1 MNLIKPVRYLGELGL
16 QKVLLRC
23 EHFEVICITMF
34 HQQLCVPHRS
44 LKVEDLLLVELDP
57 LLGCL
62 PESDGV
68 VHLYSRFEKTLPEL
82 PFCGCTHET
91 EAMAPMSRIAGNFL
105 FMICDFV
112 WIIRVQIQIYFISKS
127 LVQHFSSFL
136 HLIPV
141 LKLKNMKKSFIAIA
155 AVCCLATGCEAGMM
169 DGYYDGGVMA
179 PSAPDQEMVQP
190 APGGDNYSDYQ
201 DNPFIKT
208 ADENVSTFS
217 VDADGASYANMRRF
231 ITEGSLPYGGA
242 VRIEEFLNYFTFDYA
257 DPTDDNTVAINA
269 EVGACP
275 WTPDHRL
282 MRLGIKGRSL
292 EASEIPDAN
301 FVFLIDVSGSMNSN
315 DKLGLL
321 KEGLKTLVDQLRPT
335 DRISIITYSGKV
347 NKLLESTLVSE
358 ADGIKKAISKL
369 VASGSTAGGEAL
381 KMAYE
386 EALANYIEGGNN
398 RVVMGTDGD
407 FNVGVTSTDAL
418 VEMVQ
423 DYASKGIYMTVC
435 GFGRGNLND
444 SMMESISNNGNGNYE
459 YIATEDDMTKV
470 FVNERSEFFAVAND
484 AKIQVTFD
492 ASKVES
498 YRLIGYENRVLSN
511 EDFENDEKDAGEI
524 GAGQTI
530 TALYEIVP
538 VSEEALAEGP
548 LAVFDFRYK
557 KSLGAES
564 IPLTLDVAMAGEA
577 SPELSFA
584 AGVAAYGM
592 ILRDSPYKGDA
603 TFDMAYEL
611 AENGLSFDPFG
622 YRADFVDIIKA
633 AKRIAE

>member
-1 MNLIKPVRYLGELGL
+1 MRKLYFTVAA
-16 QKVLLRC
+16 VVC
-23 EHFEVICITMF
+23 
-34 HQQLCVPHRS
+34 
-44 LKVEDLLLVELDP
+44 LLVS
-57 LLGCL
+57 GC
-62 PESDGV
+62 SV
-68 VHLYSRFEKTLPEL
+68 
-82 PFCGCTHET
+82 ET
-91 EAMAPMSRIAGNFL
+91 
-105 FMICDFV
+105 
-112 WIIRVQIQIYFISKS
+112 
-127 LVQHFSSFL
+127 
-136 HLIPV
+136 
-141 LKLKNMKKSFIAIA
+141 
-155 AVCCLATGCEAGMM
+155 M
-169 DGYYDGGVMA
+169 DGYYDGMA
-179 PSAPDQEMVQP
+179 SAPDVSAPEMDMEQES
-190 APGGDNYSDYQ
+190 PGGDNYSDFK
-201 DNPFIKT
+201 DNPFVKT

-217 VDADGASYANMRRF
+217 VDADGASYANMRRY
-231 ITEGSLPYGGA
+231 ITEGVLPYGGA

-269 EVGACP
+269 EVGPCP
-275 WTPDHRL
+275 WTPEHRL

-292 EASEIPDAN
+292 AASEIPDAN
-301 FVFLIDVSGSMNSN
+301 FVFLIDVSGSMNST

-321 KEGLKTLVDQLRPT
+321 KEGLQTLVDHLRPT

-347 NKLLESTLVSE
+347 IKLLESTLVQD
-358 ADGIKKAISKL
+358 AATIKNAISKL

-386 EALANYIEGGNN
+386 EALDNYIEGGNN
-398 RVVMGTDGD
+398 RVILGTDGD

-444 SMMESISNNGNGNYE
+444 SMMESISNHGNGNYE
-459 YIATEDDMTKV
+459 YISTEDDMTKV

-484 AKIQVTFD
+484 AKIQITFD
-492 ASKVES
+492 EAKVDS
-498 YRLIGYENRVLSN
+498 YRLIGYENRILSN
-511 EDFENDEKDAGEI
+511 DDFENDLKDAGEI

-538 VSEEALAEGP
+538 VTEETASEGP

-557 KSLGAES
+557 KALGSES
-564 IPLTLDVAMAGEA
+564 IPLTLDVTVSEGVSSEFD
-577 SPELSFA
+577 FA

-603 TFDMAYEL
+603 TFDMACEL
-611 AENGLSFDPFG
+611 AQNGLSFDPFG